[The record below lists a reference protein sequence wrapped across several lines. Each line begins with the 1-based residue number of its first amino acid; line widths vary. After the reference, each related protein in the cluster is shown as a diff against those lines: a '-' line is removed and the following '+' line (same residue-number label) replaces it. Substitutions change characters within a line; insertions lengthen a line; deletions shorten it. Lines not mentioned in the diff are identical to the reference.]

1 MGFLQP
7 LLLLGL
13 LGVAVPIAVHLVNR
27 KKAVRQSFPA
37 IWLLAAS
44 KRQTA
49 PASKLK
55 QRLLLAARI
64 LTFLALPLAFAQPFL
79 SGEVGGASSRL
90 DRLPSSVVIVLDDSA
105 SMSWGRDGSAER
117 FAAAVDAASSAIGD
131 LRSWDEVSL
140 IVASS
145 PPQLL
150 TGDLS
155 TGHGTVRKALEEYRP
170 RFGGGDLAG
179 ALEQAKAMHASS
191 KLPQHRT
198 ILLTDRT
205 QTQWAAPPLAEALRG
220 LGEVELP
227 VLVEGEGS
235 GNLAVESLTVQPA
248 DDGTAGRYRFEAQ
261 LRSSGNTGAGE
272 REVRLFDGATQ
283 LGVSKVLLPASG
295 RATAVFQLKVEG
307 NELHDIRAEV
317 TEQVGMTADNSRHLA
332 FQPGR
337 ALRVLLVNGDAR
349 SVTYADELFF
359 LEHALSAG
367 DGASGALE
375 AVSVGAESLAGQPLE
390 GFDLVVLANLA
401 RLSKDDQ
408 RRLLAFVQAGHGLLT
423 TVGNN
428 AVAEEL
434 NATFGTLLPRPVR
447 SVKVLCEAADPDA
460 NLKAVR
466 ISSIDRGHPIFRIFS
481 APGGQTISSA
491 LVFRYITL
499 EPAATE
505 GAKTLASFSD
515 GAPALVERSEGAGR
529 VAMLA
534 TTVDLEWNDLAI
546 RTAYL
551 PLMRRL
557 ASYLA
562 RQSSERRVEAEVG
575 SEQVIDAAA
584 LTPERLTVVSPSGAR
599 SVLEGPEGRYPFRPI
614 ETGLHGVI
622 VTAGGVDTAADSL
635 YFSVNAPAAESNLQ
649 QASADAVAAVIAKSG
664 EGLAGSAAESGSSSR
679 RDLWPWLLFGALL
692 LVYAESFLQVRRR
705 VWKRLGERLQAARS

>member
-13 LGVAVPIAVHLVNR
+13 LGVGVPIAVHLVNR
-27 KKAVRQSFPA
+27 KKAVRRTFPA

-79 SGEVGGASSRL
+79 SGSAGSASSRL

-105 SMSWGRDGSAER
+105 SMSWGTGGRPER
-117 FAAAVDAASSAIGD
+117 FEAAVEAAESAIGD

-150 TGDLS
+150 TGDLTTS
-155 TGHGTVRKALEEYRP
+155 HGKVRDALTAYAP
-170 RFGGGDLAG
+170 RFGSSDLAG
-179 ALEQAKAMHASS
+179 AIEQAKAMHASS

-205 QTQWAAPPLAEALRG
+205 ESQWSQPALGDAVRG
-220 LGEVELP
+220 LGAVELP
-227 VLVEGEGS
+227 ELVAGEGS
-235 GNLAVESLTVQPA
+235 GNLAVETLTVQPA
-248 DDGTAGRYRFEAQ
+248 DDGAAGNYRFEAR
-261 LRSSGNTGAGE
+261 LRSSGNAGAAE
-272 REVRLFDGATQ
+272 TEVRLFDGAAP
-283 LGVSKVLLPASG
+283 LGVSKVTLPASG
-295 RATAVFQLKVEG
+295 RATAVFQLKVAG
-307 NELHDIRAEV
+307 NDLHDIRAEV
-317 TEQVGMTADNSRHLA
+317 AEQVGMTADNVRHLA

-349 SVTYADELFF
+349 SLTYADELFF
-359 LEHALSAG
+359 LEHALAAG

-375 AVSVGAESLAGQPLE
+375 TVTVGAESLATQPLD
-390 GFDLVVLANLA
+390 GFDLVVLANVA
-401 RLSKDDQ
+401 RLSAEDQ
-408 RRLLAFVQAGHGLLT
+408 RRLQAFVQAGHGLLT

-428 AVAEEL
+428 AVPEEL
-434 NATFGTLLPRPVR
+434 NSTFGKLLPRPVR
-447 SVKVLCEAADPDA
+447 SVKVLCDAADPDA

-466 ISSIDRGHPIFRIFS
+466 ISSLDHGHPVFRVFA
-481 APGGQTISSA
+481 APGGQTIQSA
-491 LVFRYITL
+491 LVYRYLTL

-515 GAPALVERSEGAGR
+515 GAPALIERSEGAGR
-529 VAMLA
+529 VALLA
-534 TTVDLEWNDLAI
+534 TTVDLEWNDLPI

-557 ASYLA
+557 SSYLA
-562 RQSSERRVEAEVG
+562 RQSSDRRVEAEVG
-575 SEQVIDAAA
+575 AEQVVDAAA
-584 LTPERLTVVSPSGAR
+584 LSPERLTVVSPSGAR
-599 SVLEGPEGRYPFRPI
+599 SVLEGPEGRYPFRPV
-614 ETGLHGVI
+614 ETGLHRVV
-622 VTAGGVDTAADSL
+622 VTAGGVDKAADSL
-635 YFSVNAPAAESNLQ
+635 SFSVNAPAAESSLQ
-649 QASADAVAAVIAKSG
+649 QASADAVAAVVAKSG
-664 EGLAGSAAESGSSSR
+664 EGLAGTAAEGGSTSR

-692 LVYAESFLQVRRR
+692 MVYAESFLQVRRR

>member
-1 MGFLQP
+1 MNFLQP

-13 LGVAVPIAVHLVNR
+13 LGVAVPVAVHLVNR
-27 KKAVRQSFPA
+27 KKAVRQVFPA

-64 LTFLALPLAFAQPFL
+64 LTFVALPLAFAQPFL
-79 SGEVGGASSRL
+79 QADGGGAARRL

-105 SMSWGRDGSAER
+105 SMSWGRGGNAER
-117 FAAAVDAASSAIGD
+117 WEAAVDAAASTISD

-155 TGHGTVRKALEEYRP
+155 TSHAAVREALEQYRP

-179 ALEQAKAMHASS
+179 AVEQAKAMHAAS

-198 ILLTDRT
+198 VLLTDRT
-205 QTQWAAPPLAEALRG
+205 AAQWQTPALGEAIRG
-220 LGEVELP
+220 LGLLDVPEL
-227 VLVEGEGS
+227 VAGEGS
-235 GNLAVESLTVQPA
+235 GNLAIESLTAQAA
-248 DDGTAGRYRFEAQ
+248 DDGAAGRYRFEA
-261 LRSSGNTGAGE
+261 LVRSTGNTAAADA
-272 REVRLFDGATQ
+272 EVRLFDGATP
-283 LGVSKVLLPASG
+283 LGVSRVSLPASG

-307 NELHDIRAEV
+307 EALHDIRAEV
-317 TEQVGMTADNSRHLA
+317 AEAVGIRADNSRHLA

-349 SVTYADELFF
+349 SLTYADELFF
-359 LEHALSAG
+359 LEHALGAG

-375 AVSVGAESLAGQPLE
+375 TASVSTDGLAAQPLD
-390 GFDLVVLANLA
+390 GFDLVVLANVA
-401 RLSKDDQ
+401 RLSAEDR
-408 RRLLAFVQAGHGLLT
+408 RRLIAFVQAGHGLLT

-428 AVAEEL
+428 TLPEEL
-434 NATFGTLLPRPVR
+434 NATFGPLLPRPVR
-447 SVKVLCEAADPDA
+447 SVKVLCDAADPDA

-466 ISSIDRGHPIFRIFS
+466 ISSLDHGHPVFRVFS
-481 APGGQTISSA
+481 APGGQTIGSA
-491 LVFRYITL
+491 LVYRYLTL

-505 GAKTLASFSD
+505 GAATLASFSD
-515 GAPALVERSEGAGR
+515 GAPALVERAEGAGR

-534 TTVDLEWNDLAI
+534 TTVDLEWNDLPI

-557 ASYLA
+557 AAYLA
-562 RQSSERRVEAEVG
+562 RQSGERRVEAEVG
-575 SEQVIDAAA
+575 AEQVVDAAA
-584 LTPERLTVVSPSGAR
+584 LSPERLTVLAPDGAR
-599 SVLEGPEGRYPFRPI
+599 TVLEGPEGRYPFRPVQ
-614 ETGLHGVI
+614 TGLHRVL
-622 VTAGGVDTAADSL
+622 VTVAGTESAADSL
-635 YFSVNAPAAESNLQ
+635 AFAVNAPAAESNLSE
-649 QASADAVAAVIAKSG
+649 ASDASVRATLARSG
-664 EGLAGSAAESGSSSR
+664 EGVAAGTGEVQAGDR

-692 LVYAESFLQVRRR
+692 AVYAESFLQVRRR
-705 VWKRLGERLQAARS
+705 VWARLADRIRAARA